1 MKDKKAC
8 KKILKTY
15 KKHPDWYTPEEIQYV
30 KIFKKQLKERK
41 KNECETDQCDS

>member
-15 KKHPDWYTPEEIQYV
+15 KKHPDWYTPEEIEYV
-30 KIFKKQLKERK
+30 RMFKKSLKMK
-41 KNECETDQCDS
+41 KENLTELNQND